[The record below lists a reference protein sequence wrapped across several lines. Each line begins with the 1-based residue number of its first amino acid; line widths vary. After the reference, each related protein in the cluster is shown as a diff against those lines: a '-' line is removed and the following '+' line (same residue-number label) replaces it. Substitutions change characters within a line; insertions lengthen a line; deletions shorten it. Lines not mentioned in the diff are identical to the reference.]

1 MKKYTTH
8 LALLLSMTSAIAATP
23 ECKLINKETSKQK
36 TSQISAIIHKQLKQK
51 GLFRDDDGKYYLN
64 EKENIVDS
72 FHHYKDWYIVY
83 TSLDGGNL
91 IYKGAPSL
99 DNSFIDTTGGAYGPE
114 DTKKSIYK
122 QLKRGKTKDIPDEL
136 AKCYASIY
144 GN

>member
-1 MKKYTTH
+1 MKFRVGDRVRI
-8 LALLLSMTSAIAATP
+8 LSTLTS
-23 ECKLINKETSKQK
+23 
-36 TSQISAIIHKQLKQK
+36 
-51 GLFRDDDGKYYLN
+51 RDLGDIGIDENIDEYVGKVDKVEYDDGKYYLN

-122 QLKRGKTKDIPDEL
+122 QLKRGKTKDIPEEL